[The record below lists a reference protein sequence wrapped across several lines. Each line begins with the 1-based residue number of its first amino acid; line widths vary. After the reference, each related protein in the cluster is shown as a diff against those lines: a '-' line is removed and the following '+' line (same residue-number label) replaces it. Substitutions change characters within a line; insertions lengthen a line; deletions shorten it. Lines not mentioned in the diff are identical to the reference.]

1 MNSTPI
7 YTTPSDV
14 DTPITPIINPT
25 DDPLQLSEDQ
35 SELYGDSFTFQE
47 EPLDDSCY
55 HQLQDANLLEM
66 LEDSSCDAKGELM
79 HVLYVQAVVS

>member
-14 DTPITPIINPT
+14 TPITNPT
-25 DDPLQLSEDQ
+25 DDPLQLNEDQ

-47 EPLDDSCY
+47 EPLDDSRY
-55 HQLQDANLLEM
+55 HQLQDANLLEKGEM
-66 LEDSSCDAKGELM
+66 IEDSSCDAKGELM
-79 HVLYVQAVVS
+79 HVLYL